1 MVDCAATYG
10 SNPRA
15 GGSGHKA
22 LYLLYIKRLQYIM
35 LFLRLSTIMP
45 VRHTSRILALDTSSL
60 RGSVALLEGH
70 EIRAELRLSSLQNHS
85 INLLSEI
92 DFLLSRQG
100 WSLQELDLVA
110 VGTGPGSF
118 TGIRIGIATAM
129 GIAQST
135 SIPFAGISGLD
146 ALANQASYLNGN
158 IGVLLDAQRSQAYYA
173 EYVCKGGV
181 VRSVQKS
188 ALFCISDLEHRLANR
203 HLYIVGD
210 IRSERLETAK
220 SSKSGWP
227 RFIVVDLFLAASIGR
242 LAFSK
247 KRRWRSANY
256 IVCDPLYIRPPDA
269 LGKKAG
275 SR

>member
-45 VRHTSRILALDTSSL
+45 VRHTSRILALDTPSL

-110 VGTGPGSF
+110 VGTGPGLF
-118 TGIRIGIATAM
+118 TGIRIGIATAILTEA
-129 GIAQST
+129 GLSFLGFGVPPPHAT
-135 SIPFAGISGLD
+135 WGSILSDGKNYIFDAPWLTFIPGFAIL
-146 ALANQASYLNGN
+146 
-158 IGVLLDAQRSQAYYA
+158 
-173 EYVCKGGV
+173 
-181 VRSVQKS
+181 
-188 ALFCISDLEHRLANR
+188 
-203 HLYIVGD
+203 
-210 IRSERLETAK
+210 
-220 SSKSGWP
+220 
-227 RFIVVDLFLAASIGR
+227 IVVLSFNLFGEGLR
-242 LAFSK
+242 DVLNPK
-247 KRRWRSANY
+247 LR
-256 IVCDPLYIRPPDA
+256 V
-269 LGKKAG
+269 
-275 SR
+275 